1 MTETRQTETEFVE
14 LTMVMLQAALNM
26 TSSPDHYTDKTKAFV
41 QALHK
46 GSFNSTNRWT
56 VELDESG
63 MESLAYMLDV
73 YCLNRG
79 PNIRTRFRNYLR
91 KNSEL
96 YREMVARQA
105 KEAKA
110 S

>member
-63 MESLAYMLDV
+63 MESLVFVLDV
-73 YCLNRG
+73 YCLNR
-79 PNIRTRFRNYLR
+79 PKHLQTRFRNYLR
-91 KNSEL
+91 KHSKL
-96 YREMVARQA
+96 YREMVSRQA
-105 KEAKA
+105 KAAKA